1 MALFMPTSSVMQ
13 EISLY
18 CLIPNARHAQ
28 VLRILSA
35 ICNMNPEP
43 QLVHHLLYK
52 PKRPKPLMMIG
63 AGQQEMYY
71 LQLIAKVDEAEFEE
85 KKREIEGERRG
96 VQEKGKGREEDVVM
110 IDFDGDEVD
119 KNRGNQLEE
128 KLYDI
133 KKQRWTIQFSD
144 FPDASPKP
152 AETRRV
158 IFLAEVGDGDALA
171 FMEDFGYMYIS
182 EYVTSGYNLYHGN
195 LVISL
200 TQTFVPT
207 IQHQPLPR
215 ELLRNI
221 DPAQAWVCKVSVKVA
236 QVQVGPNTVTG
247 VRNEQHSLMEMGSK
261 ELHEFQQLV
270 RGVGVELEMG
280 ERLALDTRVK

>member
-1 MALFMPTSSVMQ
+1 
-13 EISLY
+13 
-18 CLIPNARHAQ
+18 
-28 VLRILSA
+28 
-35 ICNMNPEP
+35 
-43 QLVHHLLYK
+43 
-52 PKRPKPLMMIG
+52 
-63 AGQQEMYY
+63 MYH
-71 LQLIAKVDEAEFEE
+71 LQLISRVDEAEFEGKMKE
-85 KKREIEGERRG
+85 KE
-96 VQEKGKGREEDVVM
+96 EKGEGEEDVVM
-110 IDFDGDEVD
+110 IDLDGDEKD
-119 KNRGNQLEE
+119 KNRDNQLEE

-133 KKQRWTIQFSD
+133 KKQRWTIQFLD

-171 FMEDFGYMYIS
+171 FMEDFGYTYIS

-207 IQHQPLPR
+207 VQHQPLPR
-215 ELLRNI
+215 ESLKNI

-236 QVQVGPNTVTG
+236 QVQVGPGTATG

-270 RGVGVELEMG
+270 RGIGVELEMG
-280 ERLALDTRVK
+280 ERLALDTRV